1 MSDTDWQQI
10 EAWDRKYYLHNVMAG
25 SEHAHTAV
33 ASTDGNYLTL
43 ADGSRLL
50 DFQSQL
56 ISDSLGHRHPAPH
69 QAITAAME
77 RYGHVFFG
85 MANEFRA
92 RAAKLLIEDIL
103 GGEQGWA
110 GRVRYLTSGSE
121 AVENA
126 ISVARLYTG
135 RPIIMTQ
142 AHSYHGLTHGPTMLR
157 GYRGNVSE
165 HGADGGRFDAVRDV
179 PGLPAAGYL
188 PIPPPEQHDFDAFGT
203 LPSLAATEHLVRAAG
218 PENIAAIITEPMF
231 GAAGLMPHDDYY
243 PGLKALMDRYGILW
257 IDDEV
262 LCGLGRLGEWFG
274 YELHEGLTPDLMI
287 VGKGLNGSALPS
299 GGMVL
304 SHALGEFMEQARWWS
319 GSTWDGHPLICASI
333 VGTLEYMLEN
343 DILDTVRSR
352 SAYLHD
358 KLTHLA
364 SRHPCIGRVGGAG
377 LYFAVDLVNAA
388 GEPIVADD
396 RYFAFTGDLSRNPN
410 NIVAAEC
417 AKRGVFLGGFVPNT
431 IKCAPPFTILEA
443 EIDLAM
449 DALDAALT
457 TVEEIHHDTGRK
469 PAIVQGAR
477 G

>member
-1 MSDTDWQQI
+1 
-10 EAWDRKYYLHNVMAG
+10 
-25 SEHAHTAV
+25 
-33 ASTDGNYLTL
+33 
-43 ADGSRLL
+43 
-50 DFQSQL
+50 
-56 ISDSLGHRHPAPH
+56 
-69 QAITAAME
+69 
-77 RYGHVFFG
+77 
-85 MANEFRA
+85 
-92 RAAKLLIEDIL
+92 
-103 GGEQGWA
+103 
-110 GRVRYLTSGSE
+110 
-121 AVENA
+121 
-126 ISVARLYTG
+126 
-135 RPIIMTQ
+135 
-142 AHSYHGLTHGPTMLR
+142 
-157 GYRGNVSE
+157 
-165 HGADGGRFDAVRDV
+165 
-179 PGLPAAGYL
+179 
-188 PIPPPEQHDFDAFGT
+188 
-203 LPSLAATEHLVRAAG
+203 
-218 PENIAAIITEPMF
+218 
-231 GAAGLMPHDDYY
+231 
-243 PGLKALMDRYGILW
+243 
-257 IDDEV
+257 
-262 LCGLGRLGEWFG
+262 
-274 YELHEGLTPDLMI
+274 
-287 VGKGLNGSALPS
+287 
-299 GGMVL
+299 MVL